1 VICFIGLSLHWL
13 TFSISLLEMFL
24 VCDAFLLLFSYSR
37 SQLFHVENVHCPSFS
52 YELQGCKNM
61 AKKSNLLWSGYV
73 DSGHNS
79 LSRTK

>member
-1 VICFIGLSLHWL
+1 
-13 TFSISLLEMFL
+13 
-24 VCDAFLLLFSYSR
+24 
-37 SQLFHVENVHCPSFS
+37 
-52 YELQGCKNM
+52 M